1 MAHAGTTSFYAALP
15 STANFETIATGSGF
29 APLPD
34 DWTVLL
40 TDVVASTAA
49 IERGEYKAV
58 NMLGA
63 ASIVAV
69 LNACEDVQ
77 VPFMFG
83 GDGGIVCVPPA
94 VLKSATTRLAALRD
108 KSADLFGLELRAA
121 AIPVSAIRAAGRDA
135 MVQKYRLDG
144 QNSLAM
150 FAGGG
155 MALAEDWLKQPGSN
169 GFSVPEDA
177 GGRSLDLTG
186 LSCRWQPLASQNGTM
201 LTLIVQANGARLNPA
216 QVGRAFERI
225 LGGPVTRFAPVQDAN
240 LKLESTGSKAFQLE
254 RAALKSTMGRYGAWA
269 WTLFTGISQRI
280 AERKQSKAGSYDA
293 ARYRSEL
300 KANTD
305 FRKFDGMLRLVIDV
319 TPQQAEE
326 LEIYLHR
333 AAAKGDLAFGSWR
346 SDAALMTCLVFDLDH
361 SLHVHFID
369 GADGGYTRAAKAMK
383 AAIAARKVK

>member
-1 MAHAGTTSFYAALP
+1 MAHAETTTFYEALSP
-15 STANFETIATGSGF
+15 TGNFDVIATGSGF
-29 APLPD
+29 APLPG

-40 TDVVASTAA
+40 SDVVSSTSA
-49 IERGEYKAV
+49 IESGGYKAV

-69 LNACEDVQ
+69 LNACENIA

-94 VLKSATTRLAALRD
+94 ALKSAVTRLGALRD
-108 KSADLFGLELRAA
+108 RSADLFGLELRAA
-121 AIPVSAIRAAGRDA
+121 AIPVSAIRAAGRDV
-135 MVQKYRLDG
+135 MVQKYQLDG
-144 QNSLAM
+144 GNSLAM

-155 MALAEDWLKQPGSN
+155 LALAEEWLKQPDSN
-169 GFSVPEDA
+169 GFALPEDT

-201 LTLIVQANGARLNPA
+201 LTLIVQADGARLNPA

-225 LGGPVTRFAPVQDAN
+225 LGAPVTRFAPVQDGN
-240 LKLESTGSKAFQLE
+240 LKLESAGSKAFQLE
-254 RAALKSTMGRYGAWA
+254 RAALRSTLGRYGAWA
-269 WTLFTGISQRI
+269 WTLFTGLAQRI

-293 ARYRSEL
+293 VRYRREL

-319 TPQQAEE
+319 TRGQAAE
-326 LEIYLHR
+326 LEDYLHR

-383 AAIAARKVK
+383 AAIAARKVR